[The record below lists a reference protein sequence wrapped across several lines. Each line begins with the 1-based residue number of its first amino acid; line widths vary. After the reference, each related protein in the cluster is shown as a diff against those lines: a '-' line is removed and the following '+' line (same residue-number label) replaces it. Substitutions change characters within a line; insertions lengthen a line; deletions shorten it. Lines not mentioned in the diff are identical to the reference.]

1 MCENSAAKRKGKT
14 SFQGD
19 STGFVWVLKREP
31 QNRSVKRVDL
41 NEAHRASMK
50 RPGQCNE
57 SLSP

>member
-1 MCENSAAKRKGKT
+1 MCENSAVKRKGKT

-50 RPGQCNE
+50 RLLANAMRV
-57 SLSP
+57 